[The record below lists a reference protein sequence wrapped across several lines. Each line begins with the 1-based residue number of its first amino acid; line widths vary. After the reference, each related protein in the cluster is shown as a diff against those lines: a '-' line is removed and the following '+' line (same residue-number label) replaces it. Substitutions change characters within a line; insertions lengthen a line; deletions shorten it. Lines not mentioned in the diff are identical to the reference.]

1 MLLYTNKH
9 RQKMNLFILVHL
21 VEGIVNQLVA
31 LGAPY
36 FTMSPSIWQ
45 LITNPRK
52 GRYLG
57 ATNCRLRLR
66 CCEICAYVCQKKH
79 IPWFYII
86 LYPIYI
92 PPRYIPCIVMSLVS
106 IYPLY
111 FQCIPII
118 SLLYVS
124 PCVHIPIVWPYCIP
138 SLSLSCPSFKSLHT
152 SLCPLPPE
160 WSKICVEPVHTST
173 MVSEGVSY

>member
-1 MLLYTNKH
+1 MK
-9 RQKMNLFILVHL
+9 LFILVHQ
-21 VEGIVNQLVA
+21 IINQLIA

-45 LITNPRK
+45 LIQTH
-52 GRYLG
+52 GRVDILEQQTVAWG
-57 ATNCRLRLR
+57 SVAVR
-66 CCEICAYVCQKKH
+66 YVHMSIKKKKKIFH
-79 IPWFYII
+79 DSI

-92 PPRYIPCIVMSLVS
+92 PPRYIPCIVMSPVS

-124 PCVHIPIVWPYCIP
+124 PFV
-138 SLSLSCPSFKSLHT
+138 HT
-152 SLCPLPPE
+152 SLLNGPIVSLVYPYHVLIWNHYIRPFVHYPLNDP
-160 WSKICVEPVHTST
+160 K
-173 MVSEGVSY
+173 YA